1 MERLLEKI
9 ARLPV
14 GTLATAIGLMT
25 LSNVYFGLGYT
36 WIKYISVVIAAIVW
50 VANLIKLIVH
60 FESVK
65 TEYQSALPASLYAS
79 FAMLMMILGAFIAD
93 YFFLLGKIIWLIA
106 IVIHIIFTVIFTYTH
121 VFKGVDKDLFL
132 PTWFVTY
139 DGLLVSTVVGSH
151 MHEPI
156 ISKIIV
162 IYGLIMFI
170 IIMPFM
176 LIRVVKRPLAEQVYH
191 TGAIL
196 MGPGCLVLISWLN
209 VFPEPNPIVLYL
221 LYFSVFLS
229 LLYILYN
236 VPTFFKF
243 SFHPGFAGLT
253 FPMAIG
259 TVASQRFGE
268 YVTLQGQVWLGEVL
282 KQLSGI
288 QLYLTTAIV
297 AFVVYNFMRMLYR
310 SLSRHPEKYE

>member
-1 MERLLEKI
+1 MDELMGKI
-9 ARLPV
+9 AKLPV
-14 GTLATAIGLMT
+14 GTLATAIGLVT
-25 LSNVYFGLGYT
+25 LSNVYFSLGYT
-36 WIKYISVVIAAIVW
+36 WIKYISVFIAAMVW
-50 VANLIKLIVH
+50 IANLLKLILH

-65 TEYQSALPASLYAS
+65 TEYRSALPASLYAS
-79 FAMLMMILGAFIAD
+79 FAMLMMILGAFVAD
-93 YFFLLGKIIWLIA
+93 YFFELGKIIWLIA
-106 IVIHIIFTVIFTYTH
+106 IIIHIIFTIIFTYTH
-121 VFKGVDKDLFL
+121 VYKGVDQDLFL

-151 MHEPI
+151 MHMPV

-176 LIRVVKRPLAEQVYH
+176 LFRVVKRPLAEQVYH

-209 VFPEPNPIVLYL
+209 VFENPNPLILYL
-221 LYFSVFLS
+221 LYLSVLLS
-229 LLYILYN
+229 LIYIVYN
-236 VPTFFKF
+236 VPIFFKF

-259 TVASQRFGE
+259 TVATQRFSE
-268 YVTLQGQVWLGEVL
+268 YVIGQGQVRLGAVL
-282 KQLSGI
+282 HQLMGI

-297 AFVVYNFMRMLYR
+297 SFVVYNFFRMLYR
-310 SLSRHPEKYE
+310 SLKRKDTLT